1 MMPRSSRMLCS
12 SSTTRTRASAM
23 TARDPECE
31 GAAAAGRRVHLDLAP
46 VVLEDAVHQG
56 QPETAAAGLRRE
68 ERLEN
73 VGDVAPGDGVG
84 GILEPHEQ
92 MSIDDGGR
100 HTEVG
105 GIRHGLHGI
114 EAEVAHWLAG
124 LLWIELP

>member
-68 ERLEN
+68 ERLEH
-73 VGDVAPGDGVG
+73 VGGVAPPDAAA
-84 GILEPHEQ
+84 GILAPPPH
-92 MSIDDGGR
+92 MSLGAGGR
-100 HTEVG
+100 PP
-105 GIRHGLHGI
+105 R
-114 EAEVAHWLAG
+114 
-124 LLWIELP
+124 